1 MAKKARLS
9 QLKKDLDQAKS
20 ASTPAATGAAAP
32 AIRKTEKSTTPG
44 GFLRRTI
51 YVTEAEWAGL
61 LERSYTSGLSVS
73 ELVRRA
79 VRRELGLDQDS

>member
-9 QLKKDLDQAKS
+9 QLKKDLDQAS
-20 ASTPAATGAAAP
+20 PAASGAAPTVNAP

-51 YVTEAEWAGL
+51 YVTEAEWAAL

-79 VRRELGLDQDS
+79 VRRELDLDQD

>member
-1 MAKKARLS
+1 MGKKARLS
-9 QLKKDLDQAKS
+9 QLKKDLDQA
-20 ASTPAATGAAAP
+20 APAASGALPSPHAP

-79 VRRELGLDQDS
+79 VRRELGLDQD